1 MSEVDP
7 VGRDFLP
14 IVFAFPFFPYSNGT
28 KKAKMSM
35 ELKPT
40 DLGGISSVLEHVYLP
55 VVLGNIQNDALLV
68 WNSAFQ
74 KRVGLSESELACTS
88 FASLLILEESARNSI
103 TQGDNAEHHDTLL
116 PCVLKTPLTN
126 VYGQALRCDDG
137 MLLAMLD
144 VTLWDLASK
153 GFDQGLRMGCEE
165 ERNRTR
171 HFFHDVL
178 SSKILVASFLAHE
191 IHQKLAASGAEE
203 AEDMA
208 RLTKLLQEAIE
219 AIVRGAE
226 KY

>member
-1 MSEVDP
+1 
-7 VGRDFLP
+7 
-14 IVFAFPFFPYSNGT
+14 
-28 KKAKMSM
+28 MSM

-40 DLGGISSVLEHVYLP
+40 ELRSISSVLEHVYLP
-55 VVLGNIQNDALLV
+55 IVLGNIPNDALLV

-74 KRVGLSESELACTS
+74 KRVGLSKNELSCTS
-88 FASLLILEESARNSI
+88 FASLLILEENARNPI
-103 TQGDNAEHHDTLL
+103 TQGDNAEFYDILL
-116 PCVLKTPLTN
+116 PCILRTPLTD
-126 VYGQALRCDDG
+126 VCGQALRRDDG

-144 VTLWDLASK
+144 VTLWDLTSK
-153 GFDQGLRMGCEE
+153 GFDQGLRIGCEE

-208 RLTKLLQEAIE
+208 RLTKLLEEAIE

-226 KY
+226 EY